1 MPRLPVVSGRALIA
15 FMESLGYTVVRQ
27 RGSHVRL
34 RLENER
40 GIWTETVPDHR
51 EVARGTLSGILKR
64 IALGTNRDT
73 DELTR
78 LLTEW

>member
-1 MPRLPVVSGRALIA
+1 MG
-15 FMESLGYTVVRQ
+15 SLGYVVMRQ

-34 RLENER
+34 RLEYER

-64 IALGTNRDT
+64 IALATGRETE
-73 DELTR
+73 ELAR
-78 LLTEW
+78 LLSEW